1 MLQISE
7 EVVFFVDYQRS
18 CGNYVVDAD
27 GNVMLDLFQQI
38 SSLPL
43 GRVKGLQSCAFM
55 FSSSSGYN
63 NSAIKSALTHPD
75 ALVSLVNR
83 PSLGVHPSLDY
94 ADKMR
99 NSLLSIAPPGLTK
112 VSTMMCGT
120 CSNENAFKS
129 AFIKYMVRVAL
140 VTSYTYS
147 MHLLFF

>member
-27 GNVMLDLFQQI
+27 GNVMLDMFQQI

-43 GRVKGLQSCAFM
+43 GKVISQSNAFIILI
-55 FSSSSGYN
+55 SGYN

-99 NSLLSIAPPGLTK
+99 NSLMSIAPPGLTK

-129 AFIKYMVRVAL
+129 AFIKYMVCL
-140 VTSYTYS
+140 DLDTTYIRCCC
-147 MHLLFF
+147 F